1 MIYIDCWSAWV
12 FFLKNKPPSAIPP
25 LIQIKPTFIQF
36 KQTHSFNTTANQQQW
51 TKQATVVGE
60 AAWEGEQ
67 RTYLEEDEP
76 NKKKLQRERKQ
87 PPTWS
92 RRGTRE
98 KKTKSLLLCVCV
110 GESWGT
116 EKSEEEKEGFGIYKK
131 IESGRYDQI
140 NMLQSFEC
148 IFFIID
154 IKRFTIIHISC
165 WINWGKHV
173 R

>member
-110 GESWGT
+110 GEKRKQKQKEKTKVTKKT
-116 EKSEEEKEGFGIYKK
+116 EKEKTKQWPG
-131 IESGRYDQI
+131 GREQVTHTDKS
-140 NMLQSFEC
+140 L
-148 IFFIID
+148 FFYILNGW
-154 IKRFTIIHISC
+154 RTF
-165 WINWGKHV
+165 
-173 R
+173 